1 MKISIALLTT
11 GAIALAGNIYLVHK
25 ILKLWPMMVSLFF
38 ASVKIYT
45 VFSLFLNQI
54 FS

>member
-1 MKISIALLTT
+1 MKVSAALLIV
-11 GAIALAGNIYLVHK
+11 GVIALAGNIFLLNK
-25 ILKLWPMMVSLFF
+25 IGKLWPVIVSIFF

-45 VFSLFLNQI
+45 VFSLFLNQL

>member
-1 MKISIALLTT
+1 MKVSVALLII
-11 GAIALAGNIYLVHK
+11 GVIALAGNIFLVTK
-25 ILKLWPMMVSLFF
+25 IWKLWPVIVSIFF

-45 VFSLFLNQI
+45 VFSLFLNQL